1 MEQLKA
7 KIFSTLGRIHELID
21 EGGYLLDEIENLEYE
36 LSDIDDC
43 EDCEYTRDD
52 VEEEIADKEDEY
64 NEVLWNIDES
74 LDNLNGLFNEL
85 EKLLK
90 SKIEAQKLLNDFKVL
105 IKRYNKDWDND
116 FIYQYKDT
124 FEKIFWLI
132 K

>member
-21 EGGYLLDEIENLEYE
+21 EGGYLFDEIENLEYE

-52 VEEEIADKEDEY
+52 VEEEIADKADEY